1 MNYIYVYTLLTVS
14 VPNFFSLNIIHKKK
28 REEKKKKRKRGK
40 KLYAEV
46 EEKVLRLSYPD
57 HPLAFSQPVSSCFS
71 SIFFFILYSQFI
83 LSHTLIVSQF
93 VSQVESLY
101 QRFFYA
107 CLKILISGFIFVEM
121 KKKEK
126 HIEKYR

>member
-1 MNYIYVYTLLTVS
+1 VYTLLTVS